1 MRPHTV
7 VGYSDVRRLR
17 HCGMTHRIS
26 ATTIALASAVALPA
40 GGEVPEWI
48 ELLPASSAGGIRTFN
63 GAGPYHVEDGPALV
77 RASLNATRGLVVD
90 ENHATD
96 LAAPKG
102 GPAPARGWITDLE
115 ARADGSIWGKVE
127 WTETGRALLSDRA
140 YRGISPAITHD
151 KQGRILSI
159 LRASLTNTPNLRGL
173 TPVLNQETPMDLAK
187 LAEKLGLA
195 ADANEDAILGA
206 IGKLQ
211 EPQTALQSEITAL
224 GTAFGVSGDTA
235 TILTGVKAKA
245 NAQPAEITALQSQLA
260 EVTTTL
266 NNLTTAGKREKA
278 EAFVDGAIKAGRV
291 GVKPSRDRFIALHM
305 QNAAEAEGIISGMP
319 ILGHSHVSDLPPVDA
334 GGVQTALNSEQS
346 QAARLLGIP
355 AADYLKTLNAEKETR

>member
-1 MRPHTV
+1 MT
-7 VGYSDVRRLR
+7 RRTEPL
-17 HCGMTHRIS
+17 
-26 ATTIALASAVALPA
+26 TTALASAVALPLGA
-40 GGEVPEWI
+40 EPPEWVH
-48 ELLPASSAGGIRTFN
+48 LLPAGGIQTRN
-63 GAGPYHVEDGPALV
+63 GLGPYTVTDAADV
-77 RASLNATRGLVVD
+77 IRTSLANERGMPID

-102 GPAPARGWITDLE
+102 GPAPARGWITELE
-115 ARADGSIWGKVE
+115 ARADGIWGKVE

-140 YRGISPAITHD
+140 YRGISPVINHD
-151 KQGRILSI
+151 RQGRITAI

-211 EPQTALQSEITAL
+211 APQTALHSEITAL
-224 GTAFGVSGDTA
+224 GTAFGVSGDPTA
-235 TILTGVKAKA
+235 ILTGVKAKA
-245 NAQPAEITALQSQLA
+245 AAQPAEITALQSEIA
-260 EVTTTL
+260 G
-266 NNLTTAGKREKA
+266 LTTKLNTLTEAGKKEKA
-278 EAFVDGAIKAGRV
+278 ETFVDGAIKAGRV

-305 QNAAEAEGIISGMP
+305 EDVTGTEAIINGMP
-319 ILGHSHVSDLPPVDA
+319 ILGASHTSELPPVDA
-334 GGVQTALNSEQS
+334 QGVQTALNSEQS

-355 AADYLKTLNAEKETR
+355 AAEYLKTLNAEKEAV